1 MSLTP
6 DETPE
11 TNALSVYEAL
21 KSATSNMHYWQQ
33 VRQQDVE
40 ASEKAARSIDTADKY
55 IAENAEKMN
64 EALTKLGFLNAPD
77 AEAGA

>member
-11 TNALSVYEAL
+11 TNTLSLYEAL
-21 KSATSNMHYWQQ
+21 SNATSNMHYWQKAR
-33 VRQQDVE
+33 RQYTDSLAKAQRDVGHADE
-40 ASEKAARSIDTADKY
+40 A
-55 IAENAEKMN
+55 IAEYAQKMN

-77 AEAGA
+77 AEVSK